1 MKWNEKWMWAAIVF
15 YIASV
20 AGVYIFNLH
29 DYPFSKSPG
38 DWGTIGDYFGG
49 LINPLTSLI
58 ALYFLIKAY
67 LSQKEEL
74 SATKSA
80 LEESAKHQE
89 ALAKAQILSIQA
101 AAKFEE
107 IKFWSSEAERCTIAT
122 NNDRKTWDLN
132 GKQLF
137 TDKEIHGYR
146 LSCFDMMNKLLK
158 ESKLLQ
164 VEVEGLRKQP

>member
-1 MKWNEKWMWAAIVF
+1 MKWNEKWMWGAIVF

-20 AGVYIFNLH
+20 AGVYIFNLQ

-49 LINPLTSLI
+49 LINPLTSII

-74 SATKSA
+74 SATKIA
-80 LEESAKHQE
+80 LEDSAKHQE

-107 IKFWSSEAERCTIAT
+107 IKFWSSELERCTIAT
-122 NNDRKTWDLN
+122 NNGRKTWNLE
-132 GKQLF
+132 GKELS
-137 TDKEIHGYR
+137 TGKEIHGYR
-146 LSCFDMMNKLLK
+146 LSCFAMMDKLLK

-164 VEVEGLRKQP
+164 VEVDDLRKQP

>member
-1 MKWNEKWMWAAIVF
+1 MKWKEKWMWGAIVF
-15 YIASV
+15 YIVSV

-49 LINPLTSLI
+49 LINPPTSLI

-67 LSQKEEL
+67 FSQKEEL
-74 SATKSA
+74 SATKIA
-80 LEESAKHQE
+80 LEDSAKHQE
-89 ALAKAQILSIQA
+89 ALAKAQILSIRA

-107 IKFWSSEAERCTIAT
+107 IKFWSSEVERCTIAT
-122 NNDRKTWDLN
+122 NNNRKTWNLN

-137 TDKEIHGYR
+137 SDEEIHGYR
-146 LSCFDMMNKLLK
+146 LSCFAMMDKLLK

-164 VEVEGLRKQP
+164 IEVDDL

>member
-1 MKWNEKWMWAAIVF
+1 MTWNEKWMWRAIAL

-20 AGVYIFNLH
+20 VGIYVINLH
-29 DYPFSKSPG
+29 DFPFSKSPS

-74 SATKSA
+74 SATKIA
-80 LEESAKHQE
+80 LEDSAKHQE

-107 IKFWSSEAERCTIAT
+107 IKFWSSEAERCTIAV
-122 NNDRKTWDLN
+122 NNDRKTWNLD
-132 GKQLF
+132 GKLLH
-137 TDKEIHGYR
+137 TDNEIHGYR
-146 LSCFDMMNKLLK
+146 LHCFGTMNKLLQ

-164 VEVEGLRKQP
+164 AEVEDLRKQP